1 MHACRSAAL
10 RCGIFMH
17 QTGWRSIESIS
28 HYRDDNNPIVANH
41 TFRKLHPEDGGSEY
55 D

>member
-1 MHACRSAAL
+1 MHML
-10 RCGIFMH
+10 ECGASDAEIMY

-28 HYRDDNNPIVANH
+28 HYRDDNNPIVAH
-41 TFRKLHPEDGGSEY
+41 STFRKLHPEDGGEN